1 MTLWTLATCMSNATN
16 VIGERYEIP
25 LSRCSHWANVA
36 ALDVQQAIDPQ
47 QMEAI
52 AVSST
57 TSGENKITLPTD
69 FYSVVNVSN
78 LSESPPY
85 VLGKWN
91 VSDVD
96 SQLTDRDRPTKYVMY
111 STWMELWP
119 SPDSSYSIQ
128 LRYQA
133 RPSVMT
139 TTTAVPSFDTR
150 FGAAW
155 MYRTAEYLADS
166 VKDFETAAIYR
177 QKYLGALATIP
188 SDMALRQRDRN
199 GNTIRLAL
207 GGTTARRLDFDQRI
221 GDGDSEFG
229 P

>member
-16 VIGERYEIP
+16 VIGERADIS

-36 ALDVQQAIDPQ
+36 ALDVQQAIEPQ

-52 AVSST
+52 AISST

-69 FYSVVNVSN
+69 FYSALDVSN
-78 LSESPPY
+78 LSQTPPY
-85 VLGKWN
+85 LLSKWN
-91 VSDVD
+91 VYDVD
-96 SQLTDRDRPTKYVMY
+96 SNMTDQGMPTNYVMY

-133 RPSVMT
+133 RPSVLT
-139 TTTAVPSFDTR
+139 ATTATPSFDTR
-150 FGAAW
+150 FGIAW
-155 MYRTAEYLADS
+155 LYRTAEYLADS
-166 VKDFETAAIYR
+166 VKDFETAAVYR
-177 QKYLGALATIP
+177 QKYLSALATIP
-188 SDMALRQRDRN
+188 SDTALRQRDKN
-199 GNTIRLAL
+199 ANNIRFSTRPLY
-207 GGTTARRLDFDQRI
+207 ARTLDFDRRI
-221 GDGDSEFG
+221 GAGDSLFG